1 MLPAHRGV
9 NYSEV
14 GVPKELIPSQ
24 FIILKIHLEKLQVQ
38 FKEHVRTKLISASI
52 NKLFKHAKVLPEQ
65 TVLLISVRW
74 YQHYTP
80 SSSQEASVL
89 NLHQKDNQHMLVLYK
104 NATKN
109 VNRLLQLHA

>member
-1 MLPAHRGV
+1 
-9 NYSEV
+9 
-14 GVPKELIPSQ
+14 
-24 FIILKIHLEKLQVQ
+24 
-38 FKEHVRTKLISASI
+38 
-52 NKLFKHAKVLPEQ
+52 
-65 TVLLISVRW
+65 VRW